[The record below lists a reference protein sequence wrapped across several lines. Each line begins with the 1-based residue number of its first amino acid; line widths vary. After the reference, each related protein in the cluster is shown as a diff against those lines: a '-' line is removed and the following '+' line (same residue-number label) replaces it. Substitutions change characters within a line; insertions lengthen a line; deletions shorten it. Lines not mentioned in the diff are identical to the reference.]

1 MKKRRE
7 SYSLPPEGRVREGGG
22 IKSNIMGRLRKIFG
36 FLAVAGGIFLLSFNI
51 YFYNLFINQNKNID
65 SILKQQGAEAKFRQE
80 QFIVQQQNIADFQK
94 DLMDQKKDFNIQRK
108 RLDSQV
114 QKLSDQDSIL
124 KLEKEKRLYLERE
137 NNKMKDL
144 VGQKLGIISQSME
157 DWKKDFVGAL
167 NDAQK
172 KTGASQEEINE
183 LSDKVRAI
191 NISEINYKLIS
202 LQAAIDKIASPKLQN
217 AQEKEDVTASK

>member
-1 MKKRRE
+1 
-7 SYSLPPEGRVREGGG
+7 
-22 IKSNIMGRLRKIFG
+22 MGRLRKIFG